1 MTEKQTEVQDDIQV
15 NFDSLL
21 KQGFAIID
29 VRYKEYDNINKTYK
43 YIMISLERD
52 RDDFYQT
59 MLKNYMGKAV
69 ADKDVYNL
77 WMKILKHKLKMS
89 KNLGRDISIKV
100 AIFDY
105 METEET
111 L

>member
-1 MTEKQTEVQDDIQV
+1 MIEKQTEVQDDIQV

-29 VRYKEYDNINKTYK
+29 VRYKEYDNISKTYK

-52 RDDFYQT
+52 RENFYQT
-59 MLKNYMGKAV
+59 MLKNYTGKTIAE
-69 ADKDVYNL
+69 KDIYVL
-77 WMKILKHKLKMS
+77 WLNILKHKLKMS
-89 KNLGRDISIKV
+89 KKLGRDISIKV
-100 AIFDY
+100 ATFDY
-105 METEET
+105 METEGD